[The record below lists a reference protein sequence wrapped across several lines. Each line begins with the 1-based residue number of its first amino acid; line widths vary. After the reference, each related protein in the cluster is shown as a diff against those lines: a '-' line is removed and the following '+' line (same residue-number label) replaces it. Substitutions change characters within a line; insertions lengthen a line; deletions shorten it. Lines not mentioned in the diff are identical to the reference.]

1 MGKRRNDTLL
11 RRTGQRPYRP
21 VCWVST
27 EGTTERDYFRMA
39 VFKDARASV
48 KYPKDVHPSRRNPTA
63 VLKRLQKEI
72 GSESLRKGDE
82 AWIVVD
88 VDNYEGELGDLLAW
102 CDSHPGYHL
111 AVSNPKFELFLVMH
125 FEKANGCTTASKVDS
140 TLNRYL
146 PGYDKRLTPTQF
158 SLEDVRNAVA
168 NARAKRAS
176 SAEVLPGPDVTDA
189 FMLVESLLGDSILG

>member
-1 MGKRRNDTLL
+1 MGKRKNDTLV
-11 RRTGQRPYRP
+11 RRTGRRAYRP

-48 KYPKDVHPSRRNPTA
+48 KYPKNVHPSRRNPAA

-88 VDNYEGELGDLLAW
+88 VDDYGDELGDLVAW
-102 CDSHPGYHL
+102 CNSHPGYHL
-111 AVSNPKFELFLVMH
+111 SVSNPKFELFLVMH
-125 FEKANGCTTASKVDS
+125 FEKANGCTTASKVDDA
-140 TLNRYL
+140 LKRYM

-158 SLEDVRNAVA
+158 SLAEVKCAVE
-168 NARAKRAS
+168 NARAKRAACTS
-176 SAEVLPGPDVTDA
+176 GIPGPGMTDA
-189 FMLVESLLGDSILG
+189 FKLVESLLGA

>member
-1 MGKRRNDTLL
+1 MGKRRNDTLS

-27 EGTTERDYFRMA
+27 EGTTERDYFRMT

-63 VLKRLQKEI
+63 VLEGLQKEI

-82 AWIVVD
+82 AWVVVD
-88 VDNYEGELGDLLAW
+88 MDNYEGELGDLLAW

-125 FEKANGCTTASKVDS
+125 FEKANGCTTAAKADAA
-140 TLNRYL
+140 LRRCM
-146 PGYDKRLTPTQF
+146 PGYDKRLAPTQF
-158 SLEDVRNAVA
+158 SLEQVKEAVK
-168 NARAKRAS
+168 NARAKRAAS
-176 SAEVLPGPDVTDA
+176 EGALPGPGATDA
-189 FMLVESLLGDSILG
+189 FMLVESLLGDSVRG

>member
-1 MGKRRNDTLL
+1 MGKRRNNTLV

-39 VFKDARASV
+39 VFKDTRASV
-48 KYPKDVHPSRRNPTA
+48 KYPKDVHPSRRNPAA

-72 GSESLRKGDE
+72 GSEGLRKGDE

-88 VDNYEGELGDLLAW
+88 MDNYEGELGVLLAW
-102 CDSHPGYHL
+102 CDKHPGYHL

-125 FEKANGCTTASKVDS
+125 YEKANGCTTAAKVDDV
-140 TLNRYL
+140 LKRYMS
-146 PGYDKRLTPTQF
+146 GYDKRLTPTQF
-158 SLEDVRNAVA
+158 SLEEVKNAVE
-168 NARAKRAS
+168 NARAKRAACTS
-176 SAEVLPGPDVTDA
+176 ELPGPGMTDA
-189 FMLVESLLGDSILG
+189 FKLVESLLGA

>member
-1 MGKRRNDTLL
+1 MGKRRNDTLS

-48 KYPKDVHPSRRNPTA
+48 KYPKDVHPSRRNPAA

-82 AWIVVD
+82 AWVVVD

-102 CDSHPGYHL
+102 CEGHPGYHL

-140 TLNRYL
+140 TLKRYL
-146 PGYDKRLTPTQF
+146 PGYDKRLSPTQF
-158 SLEDVRNAVA
+158 SLEEVKNAVT
-168 NARAKRAS
+168 NARAKRAAS
-176 SAEVLPGPDVTDA
+176 EEALPGPGVTDA

>member
-1 MGKRRNDTLL
+1 MGKRRNNTLV

-39 VFKDARASV
+39 VFKDTRASV
-48 KYPKDVHPSRRNPTA
+48 KYPKDVHPSRRNPAA

-88 VDNYEGELGDLLAW
+88 TDNYEGELGELLAW
-102 CDSHPGYHL
+102 CDNHPGYHL

-125 FEKANGCTTASKVDS
+125 YEKANGCTTAAKVDDV
-140 TLNRYL
+140 LKRYM

-158 SLEDVRNAVA
+158 SLEEVKNAVE
-168 NARAKRAS
+168 NARAKRAACMS
-176 SAEVLPGPDVTDA
+176 ELPGPGMTDA
-189 FMLVESLLGDSILG
+189 FKLVESLLGA